1 MTDRDIQRWSREVAV
16 DPGAPS
22 FVRLARAY
30 RRQGRRG
37 AARDIVVRG
46 LARNPEHLEGHS
58 LLALM
63 HVEEGDPLR
72 ARDEWETVLRLEPGH
87 FDACRGLGFLALER
101 CEFHAARRHLEA
113 ASRARP
119 ADSTVTQA
127 LQVLDRKTAAA
138 TPRPDP
144 RPPTPTGSRAETSTE
159 GSTGS
164 PAETPAETPPETP
177 AEAPAETL
185 AETPAE
191 TPSGAGP
198 GADAA
203 PWEPDHLFRPLDG
216 EPCFAGAL
224 ILDAHGRVLAGA
236 LAEEGEDSG
245 ALLGALLDSVVAEA
259 DRTTDLVQLGGWQ
272 ELMVE
277 CEKATMH
284 VAPLDDGAVV
294 VSKLRPR
301 TPAGWVVR
309 LASTARGL
317 ARRFME
323 VAP

>member
-1 MTDRDIQRWSREVAV
+1 MTDRNIQRWSREVAE

-46 LARNPEHLEGHS
+46 LARNPEHLAGHS

-101 CEFHAARRHLEA
+101 REFHAARRHLEA
-113 ASRARP
+113 AARARP
-119 ADSTVTQA
+119 VDSTVAQA
-127 LQVLDRKTAAA
+127 LQVLDQKTAAA
-138 TPRPDP
+138 APPPDP
-144 RPPTPTGSRAETSTE
+144 GPPPPTGSLTETSTA
-159 GSTGS
+159 GSTGDQ
-164 PAETPAETPPETP
+164 
-177 AEAPAETL
+177 

-198 GADAA
+198 AADAA

-224 ILDAHGRVLAGA
+224 ILDAHGMVLAGA

-245 ALLGALLDSVVAEA
+245 ALLGALLDGVVAEA
-259 DRTTDLVQLGGWQ
+259 DRTTDLIQLGAWQ

-294 VSKLRPR
+294 VCKLRPR

>member
-1 MTDRDIQRWSREVAV
+1 MTDRNIQRWSREVAE
-16 DPGAPS
+16 DPGAPP

-101 CEFHAARRHLEA
+101 REFHAARRHLEA
-113 ASRARP
+113 AARARP
-119 ADSTVTQA
+119 ADSTVAQA
-127 LQVLDRKTAAA
+127 LQVLDQKTAAA
-138 TPRPDP
+138 APPPDP
-144 RPPTPTGSRAETSTE
+144 GPPPGDH
-159 GSTGS
+159 
-164 PAETPAETPPETP
+164 
-177 AEAPAETL
+177 

-191 TPSGAGP
+191 TPSGAGSA
-198 GADAA
+198 ADAA

-224 ILDAHGRVLAGA
+224 ILDAHGMVLAGA

-245 ALLGALLDSVVAEA
+245 ALLGALLDGVVAEA
-259 DRTTDLVQLGGWQ
+259 GRTTDLVQLGAWQ

-309 LASTARGL
+309 LAATARGL

>member
-1 MTDRDIQRWSREVAV
+1 MTDRNIQRWSREVAE

-101 CEFHAARRHLEA
+101 QEFHAARRHLETA
-113 ASRARP
+113 ARARP
-119 ADSTVTQA
+119 ADSTVAQA

-138 TPRPDP
+138 APRPDP
-144 RPPTPTGSRAETSTE
+144 GPPPPTGSPTETSPA
-159 GSTGS
+159 GSTDDH
-164 PAETPAETPPETP
+164 ADTPADAPADTP
-177 AEAPAETL
+177 ADTS
-185 AETPAE
+185 AE

-203 PWEPDHLFRPLDG
+203 PREPDHLFRPLDG

-224 ILDAHGRVLAGA
+224 ILDAHGMVLAGA

-245 ALLGALLDSVVAEA
+245 ALLGALLDGVVAEA
-259 DRTTDLVQLGGWQ
+259 DRTTDLIQLGAWQ

-309 LASTARGL
+309 LAATARGL